1 MDSLC
6 DTARGKIR
14 YIGGYV
20 VAKLHYQHKVQVKS
34 TCFKTS
40 AADKQKYDQ
49 AKDSLLLRGI
59 MKTSESTVMAS
70 SSDAGSLKETE
81 RKQYLYSVFK
91 SIHVTDK
98 AFQFTYETVHE
109 SLKKL
114 TWTTVSSHRAIKY
127 QFIFDTLK
135 QNMQ

>member
-1 MDSLC
+1 MMWLNNISNSS
-6 DTARGKIR
+6 
-14 YIGGYV
+14 
-20 VAKLHYQHKVQVKS
+20 QVY
-34 TCFKTS
+34 CFKTP
-40 AADKQKYDQ
+40 AADKRKYDQ

-81 RKQYLYSVFK
+81 RKQYLYRVFTN
-91 SIHVTDK
+91 IHVTDK
-98 AFQFTYETVHE
+98 TFQFTYDTLHE

-114 TWTTVSSHRAIKY
+114 TWTTVSSHRDNKY
-127 QFIFDTLK
+127 QFIFDNLK

>member
-40 AADKQKYDQ
+40 AADKHKYDL
-49 AKDSLLLRGI
+49 AKESLVLLDI
-59 MKTSESTVMAS
+59 MKASEITVMAS
-70 SSDAGSLKETE
+70 SSDVGSLKETE
-81 RKQYLYSVFK
+81 RKQNLNRSL
-91 SIHVTDK
+91 INITDE
-98 AFQFTYETVHE
+98 AFHFTYDVVEK
-109 SLKKL
+109 SLKKTYMDNCL
-114 TWTTVSSHRAIKY
+114 ISWSQYVRIH
-127 QFIFDTLK
+127 L
-135 QNMQ
+135 